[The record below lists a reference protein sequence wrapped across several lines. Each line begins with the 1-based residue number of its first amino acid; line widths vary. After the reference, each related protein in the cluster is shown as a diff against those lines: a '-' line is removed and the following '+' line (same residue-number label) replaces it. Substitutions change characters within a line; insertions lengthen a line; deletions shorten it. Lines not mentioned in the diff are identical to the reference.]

1 MVIVYLNKDLKTG
14 KMLVTKW
21 IVMSKEKA
29 IDYPNIP
36 GYRVAFYDKDV
47 PMDFYR
53 NGHKYLVDDGV
64 LRKSYL

>member
-1 MVIVYLNKDLKTG
+1 MVIVYLNKDLRTG

-36 GYRVAFYDKDV
+36 GYRVAF
-47 PMDFYR
+47 
-53 NGHKYLVDDGV
+53 V